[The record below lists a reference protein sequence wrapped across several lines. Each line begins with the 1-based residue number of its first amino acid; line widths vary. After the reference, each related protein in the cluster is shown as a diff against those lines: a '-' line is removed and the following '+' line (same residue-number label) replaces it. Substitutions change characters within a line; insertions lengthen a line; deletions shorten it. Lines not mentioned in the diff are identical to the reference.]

1 MHIVKIRF
9 NFNLLLSWFT
19 WTYCWMITI
28 IIEMVV
34 VMVVSSV
41 GLLPLVVSARRFVP
55 SHLVFHFFLNMMC
68 PLFFDNVKRVW
79 WLWVFLASSLDHFF
93 SYTVITILFIVTF
106 TSQITADKF
115 ESLWWVG
122 GCSAVHTRAQARLH
136 FRIHLF
142 FMMIIISKAHN
153 LYGTVQLHAPFLLI
167 LKWYL
172 MLERTL
178 LSEFSLLARLAV
190 RLWSWFMN
198 KITSIILP
206 VVATV
211 ATLFLHIYSLTARFV
226 NYWLRL
232 PFYSR
237 LKLDLH
243 YSLWA
248 FSKAVHRV
256 LVNIC
261 IYN

>member
-19 WTYCWMITI
+19 WAYCWVITI

-93 SYTVITILFIVTF
+93 PYTVVIILFIVTF

-122 GCSAVHTRAQARLH
+122 GCCAVHTRAQARLH

-178 LSEFSLLARLAV
+178 FSEFSLLARFAV

-198 KITSIILP
+198 EITSIILP

-226 NYWLRL
+226 HYWLRL
-232 PFYSR
+232 PFNSR

-256 LVNIC
+256 LMNIC